1 MAIGTVTKIKCD
13 SCGMAGG
20 KHSPECPQSPA
31 GNQVGNENAARDEAA
46 ARKTEGAA
54 IGTFFKVKVAQTDLD
69 AFVRLINEGFFAGE
83 TQNQVQCEFQQ
94 PGAEG
99 GIVRCSNVAPPAMVK
114 KVVAHCPTCD
124 RDQKKSVLKL
134 CVGHAILVWGGGHPS
149 SAQTEME
156 LETE

>member
-1 MAIGTVTKIKCD
+1 MDTITKLKCD
-13 SCGMAGG
+13 QCGRAGG
-20 KHSPECPQSPA
+20 KHTEQCPENLHVKSD
-31 GNQVGNENAARDEAA
+31 GNGKFAHDEAA
-46 ARKTEGAA
+46 ARKTEGAPL
-54 IGTFFKVKVAQTDLD
+54 GSFFKVKVAQTDLD

-124 RDQKKSVLKL
+124 RDQKKSVLRL
-134 CVGHAILVWGGGHPS
+134 CVGHACIVWGGGHPS

-156 LETE
+156 LE

>member
-1 MAIGTVTKIKCD
+1 MATVTKIKCD
-13 SCGMAGG
+13 ECGRAGG
-20 KHSPECPQSPA
+20 KHTDACPQNPA
-31 GNQVGNENAARDEAA
+31 GNKAARNEAA
-46 ARKTEGAA
+46 AKKNEGPAL
-54 IGTFFKVKVAQTDLD
+54 GTFFKVKVAQTDLD

-83 TQNQVQCEFQQ
+83 TQNQVQCEFEQ
-94 PGAEG
+94 PGTEG
-99 GIVRCSNVAPPAMVK
+99 GIVRCSNIAPPAMVK

-156 LETE
+156 LE